1 MTAALV
7 LSSVALAAVLLS
19 ATARWSEAL
28 VAVPAALLVVAA
40 GAVSIEEAVTEVRD
54 LLPVVGF
61 LAVILVL
68 AGLCDD
74 EGLFRLAGRWMTRGN
89 HGHPRRL
96 LGRVF
101 LVATATTAV
110 LSLDATAV
118 LLTPVVLATVRSTRV
133 PPRPHLYA
141 TAHLSNTASLLLPG
155 SNLTNLLA
163 FSAAGLSFTRFGALM
178 AGPWLIAV
186 AAEYLLF
193 RGFFRGELVDRPVVT
208 TGGQTTPQGQ
218 TTTGG
223 YEPVPVLVLSVLTVT
238 LVGFAVLSLAGLSP
252 VWAALAGAS
261 VLAVRSLCLGRST
274 PAGILRWINLPFLAF
289 VLALGVVVKAVM
301 VNGLDSAAARLLP
314 SGTGLAALLAI
325 AAVAAVLSNV
335 VNNLP
340 AVLVLLP
347 LAAGTGPGA
356 VLAVLIGVNIGP
368 NLTYIGSLSNLLW
381 RNLLHKQGEPT
392 SARQFSALGLL
403 TVPVGLVAAVVA
415 LWAALAVVGV

>member
-1 MTAALV
+1 MTAALA
-7 LSSVALAAVLLS
+7 LSCAALATVLLS
-19 ATARWSEAL
+19 ATARWSEA
-28 VAVPAALLVVAA
+28 VGAVPAALLVVAA
-40 GAVSIEEAVTEVRD
+40 GAVSVQDAVTEVRG

-61 LAVILVL
+61 LAVVLVL

-74 EGLFRLAGRWMTRGN
+74 EGLFRLAGGWMARGN
-89 HGHPRRL
+89 HGQPRRL

-101 LVATATTAV
+101 LAATATTAV

-118 LLTPVVLATVRSTRV
+118 LLTPVVLATVRSTGA

-141 TAHLSNTASLLLPG
+141 TAHLSNTASLLLPV

-163 FSAAGLSFTRFGALM
+163 FSAAGLSFTRFGVLM
-178 AGPWLIAV
+178 VGPWLVAI

-193 RGFFRGELVDRPVVT
+193 RMVFRGELVDRPVL
-208 TGGQTTPQGQ
+208 
-218 TTTGG
+218 TTTVGRQ
-223 YEPVPVLVLSVLTVT
+223 PVPVLVLSVLAAT
-238 LVGFAVLSLAGLSP
+238 LAGFAVLSLAGLSP

-261 VLAVRSLCLGRST
+261 VLAVRSLSQGRST
-274 PAGILRWINLPFLAF
+274 PAGILRSINLPFLAF

-325 AAVAAVLSNV
+325 AAVAAVLSNL

-381 RNLLHKQGEPT
+381 RNLLHQRGEPT

-403 TVPVGLVAAVVA
+403 TVPVSLVAAVIA
-415 LWAALAVVGV
+415 LWAALALVGV

>member
-1 MTAALV
+1 MTAALA
-7 LSSVALAAVLLS
+7 LSCAALATVLLS
-19 ATARWSEAL
+19 ATARWSEA
-28 VAVPAALLVVAA
+28 VGAVPAALLVVAA
-40 GAVSIEEAVTEVRD
+40 GAVSVQDAVTEVRG

-61 LAVILVL
+61 LAVVLVL

-74 EGLFRLAGRWMTRGN
+74 EGLFRLAGGWMARGN
-89 HGHPRRL
+89 HGQPRRL

-101 LVATATTAV
+101 LAATATTAV

-118 LLTPVVLATVRSTRV
+118 LLTPVVLATVRSTGA

-141 TAHLSNTASLLLPG
+141 TAHLSNTASLLLPV

-163 FSAAGLSFTRFGALM
+163 FSAAGLSFTRFGVLM
-178 AGPWLIAV
+178 VGPWLVAI

-193 RGFFRGELVDRPVVT
+193 RMVFRGELVDRPVL
-208 TGGQTTPQGQ
+208 
-218 TTTGG
+218 TTTVGRQ
-223 YEPVPVLVLSVLTVT
+223 PVPVLVLSVLAAT
-238 LVGFAVLSLAGLSP
+238 LAGFAVLSLAGLSP

-261 VLAVRSLCLGRST
+261 VLAVRSLSQGRST
-274 PAGILRWINLPFLAF
+274 PAGILRSINLPFLAF

-325 AAVAAVLSNV
+325 AAVAAVLSNL

-347 LAAGTGPGA
+347 IAAGTGPGA

-381 RNLLHKQGEPT
+381 RNLLHQRGEPT

-403 TVPVGLVAAVVA
+403 TVPVSLVAAVIA
-415 LWAALAVVGV
+415 LWAALALVGV